1 MAMGFIVNGACL
13 VILPYRHKTY
23 YGFDD
28 GKSAAVFVSD
38 DGKAMTPLPLRVD
51 IVNHSPTGF
60 AWGYSGSGPAQLAVA
75 ILADWF
81 GCDYAA
87 RALHQR
93 FKATAIASIG
103 EKHWSLTDEDLVTI
117 FEKMSIERPW
127 LDRLAVLEDGP
138 TVQIVD
144 QYAEH
149 SGESVTVLAIV
160 PHDQSEANDEV
171 VIRLP
176 DRTELS
182 LYRDQVSTVLL
193 HAGTPAYR

>member
-1 MAMGFIVNGACL
+1 MF

-28 GKSAAVFVSD
+28 GNSTAVFVSE
-38 DGKAMTPLPLRVD
+38 DGEMMAPLPLRLD

-60 AWGYSGSGPAQLAVA
+60 AWGYSGSGPAQLALA

-93 FKATAIASIG
+93 FKAAAIASIG
-103 EKHWSLTDEDLVTI
+103 ENHWSLTDQDLVTI

-144 QYAEH
+144 RYAEH

-160 PHDQSEANDEV
+160 PHDQPEANDEV
-171 VIRLP
+171 IVRLP
-176 DRTELS
+176 DIYELS

-193 HAGTPAYR
+193 HTGTPAHR